1 MIYTI
6 YMIYMDNQEEG
17 LAVEKC
23 RNEEK
28 SELRILCN
36 CGIME
41 SAMQTSWKVV
51 KLGKG
56 LAEGSLAVEKW
67 RKCRGNGERGMGN
80 GEREECKV

>member
-28 SELRILCN
+28 SELRILWN

-41 SAMQTSWKVV
+41 SAMQTS
-51 KLGKG
+51 
-56 LAEGSLAVEKW
+56 
-67 RKCRGNGERGMGN
+67 
-80 GEREECKV
+80 